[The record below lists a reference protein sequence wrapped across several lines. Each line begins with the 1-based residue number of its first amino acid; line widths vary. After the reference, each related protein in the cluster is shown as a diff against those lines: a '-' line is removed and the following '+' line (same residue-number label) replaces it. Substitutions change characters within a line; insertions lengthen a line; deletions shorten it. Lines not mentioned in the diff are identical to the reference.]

1 MNRSL
6 VYGGIGVLVV
16 ALIIG
21 LFLYFQI
28 PSPDAPPEQVS
39 APQVESDAPAAS
51 EPRED
56 GQLGVPEFDIVRV
69 DEDGDVVIAGRAK
82 PGCTIVV
89 RDGDT
94 EVGRT
99 TVDRGGE
106 WVLVPDTPLPGGER
120 QLTLSA
126 ECEGEEPVEADR
138 VVAVFVPERDSGK
151 TGALAV
157 SVPREGEGETQ
168 VLQTPRSPRTYSGLV
183 EGGESEDAS
192 IRVGKAEYDDT
203 GSASVSGKAEPGAK
217 LRVYLDNEAAG
228 DVTADENGDWTLKLD
243 HKVAPGEYTLR
254 VDQIDPA
261 GKVLARVEV
270 PFVRGEPLR
279 DFPEGRIVVIE
290 PGDHLWKIARERYG
304 KGVSYAVIYEANRNQ
319 IRNPDLIFPGQVFR
333 LPDLD

>member
-28 PSPDAPPEQVS
+28 PSPDAPPEQAS
-39 APQVESDAPAAS
+39 APQADSASPPAA
-51 EPRED
+51 EPAEA

-69 DEDGDVVIAGRAK
+69 DEDGNVVIAGRAK

-89 RDGDT
+89 RDGER

-106 WVLVPDTPLPGGER
+106 WVLVPDTPLPAGER
-120 QLTLSA
+120 ELTLSA
-126 ECEGEEPVEADR
+126 ECEGEAPVQADR
-138 VVAVFVPERDSGK
+138 VVAVVVPERDSGK

-157 SVPREGEGETQ
+157 SVPRDGEGETQ
-168 VLQTPRSPRTYSGLV
+168 VLQTPQSPRTYSGLV
-183 EGGESEDAS
+183 ESGENGDSQ

-203 GSASVSGKAEPGAK
+203 GSVTVSGKAEPGAK
-217 LRVYLDNEAAG
+217 LRIYLDNEVAG
-228 DVTADENGDWTLKLD
+228 DVTADADGSWTLKLD
-243 HKVAPGEYTLR
+243 RKVAPGEYTLR
-254 VDQIDPA
+254 VDRIDPS

-270 PFVRGEPLR
+270 PFLRGEPLR

-304 KGVSYAVIYEANRNQ
+304 KGVSYALIYEANRNQ

-333 LPDLD
+333 LPDLN